1 MSAAPALF
9 QHRRVILHPQ
19 LSRDTSPHRP
29 TTGVACL
36 KLHLSAVV
44 VCVLSWFFFAPSL
57 SLIFNGCIVG
67 AAYLWL
73 GVTEA
78 RRGPL
83 WLTPLSVFF
92 FFYGAEMG
100 PATVYMGYGLH
111 ASPWLP
117 FATTMIPAKDLAA
130 GYVISLLGMLAMHAG
145 LEALRPHQTCS
156 PIPRRESPFP
166 FVSFGVLLFCAVL
179 SLYRPLSVIPFGMLV
194 IVLQYGGLAALLP
207 LAFASSRQLRISPLA
222 HGILFA
228 VGTCGLVA
236 AAAAS
241 QNSSKMEVLLA
252 LSPLG
257 ALIVHTRRFRKW
269 LPLAA
274 AFGFFVYLA
283 LVAPAINNSRAIATV
298 RGLTTWDKVVR
309 SAETNSIL
317 AHGESTWDLL
327 SEQYGNLMMRL
338 FEAPSATGFIVGE
351 VERSGLQLGET
362 MRDLEYAFIPR
373 IIWPAKPRVSR
384 GAWFTTY
391 IGMAARPQEATS
403 STGMTAFGEWYWNF
417 GIVGEIAGMFLIGAL
432 LGGLWRFVGTYP
444 LFEPLKMLLYSAL
457 LVDSVMLPEASSV
470 LVTMV
475 ALSLLFGGYVFF
487 RRIVDRRAVHLRVT
501 HQYRSQFSHSEV
513 ARHRC

>member
-1 MSAAPALF
+1 MSAAPALV
-9 QHRRVILHPQ
+9 QRSRVIPHSELY
-19 LSRDTSPHRP
+19 RANSPRRLA
-29 TTGVACL
+29 TGMACL
-36 KLHLSAVV
+36 KLHLFALV
-44 VCVLSWFFFAPSL
+44 VCALSWFFLSPSL
-57 SLIFNGCIVG
+57 SLMFNGCIVG

-83 WLTPLSVFF
+83 WLTPLSVFL
-92 FFYGAEMG
+92 FFYGVEMG

-117 FATTMIPAKDLAA
+117 FASTMIPAKELAA
-130 GYVISLLGMLAMHAG
+130 GYVISLVGMLAMHAG
-145 LEALRPHQTCS
+145 LEALRPHQSCS
-156 PIPRRESPFP
+156 PNPTRQSPFP

-207 LAFASSRQLRISPLA
+207 LAFASSHQMRISPLTHA
-222 HGILFA
+222 VLFA
-228 VGTCGLVA
+228 LGTCGLVA

-252 LSPLG
+252 LLPLG

-274 AFGFFVYLA
+274 AFGFFIYLA

-317 AHGESTWDLL
+317 APGESTWDLL
-327 SEQYGNLMMRL
+327 SEQYGNLMMRM

-362 MRDLEYAFIPR
+362 MRNLEYAFIPR
-373 IIWPAKPRVSR
+373 IIWPQKPIVSR

-417 GIVGEIAGMFLIGAL
+417 GIVGEVAGMFLIGIL
-432 LGGLWRFVGTYP
+432 LSGLWRLVGSYP
-444 LFEPLKMLLYSAL
+444 IFEPPKMLLYAAL

-470 LVTMV
+470 LVTM
-475 ALSLLFGGYVFF
+475 AGLYLLFGGWVFF
-487 RRIVDRRAVHLRVT
+487 RRIVDLRAIHFRVS
-501 HQYRSQFSHSEV
+501 HQYRS
-513 ARHRC
+513 